1 MAIITISRGT
11 MSGGRS
17 VAECLAEHLGYP
29 CVGRE
34 VIQQAAESLGASE
47 ETVHHRL
54 QHPPGPW
61 DLVTRERY
69 TYVVAVQAALV
80 ERCVRGQL
88 VYHGLAG
95 QMLLRGLPAVLRVR
109 LIAPLSLR
117 VQAVLARHSHTS
129 SAAAE
134 RYIQTVDRQRRRWV
148 KLMYGADI
156 GSPEL
161 YDLTVNLQSIS
172 LETVCVAVAELA
184 GQPSFAVTDEVRKQL
199 REFATTCRRRLDEVV
214 ASRRG
219 RV

>member
-17 VAECLAEHLGYP
+17 VAECLAEQLGYP
-29 CVGRE
+29 CLGRE
-34 VIQQAAESLGASE
+34 VIQQAAEALGASE

-80 ERCVRGQL
+80 ERCVQGQL

-95 QMLLRGLPAVLRVR
+95 QVLLRGLPAVLRVR

-129 SAAAE
+129 PAAAE
-134 RYIQTVDRQRRRWV
+134 RYIRTVDRQRRRWV
-148 KLMYGADI
+148 KLMYGSEI
-156 GSPEL
+156 GNPEL
-161 YDLTVNLQSIS
+161 YDLTINLQSIS
-172 LETVCVAVAELA
+172 LETACVAIAELA
-184 GQPSFAVTDEVRKQL
+184 HQPSFTVTEAV
-199 REFATTCRRRLDEVV
+199 REELMDFDAACRRRLGEIV

-219 RV
+219 RA